1 MNKVI
6 IVGRLTRDPEI
17 RTTAN
22 STMASFS
29 VAVDR
34 RFKQEGQPDADFPRV
49 IAWGKTAEFIEK
61 YFHKGMKIAIEGR
74 IQTGSYQNQNGQT
87 IYTTDVIAEAVE
99 FVESKNASQGGSSTN
114 NGGGNTQSAP
124 APATTDDGW
133 MNIPEG
139 TDEELPF
146 A

>member
-6 IVGRLTRDPEI
+6 IVGRLTRDPDI
-17 RTTAN
+17 RYTTN
-22 STMASFS
+22 SAMASFS

-74 IQTGSYQNQNGQT
+74 I
-87 IYTTDVIAEAVE
+87 
-99 FVESKNASQGGSSTN
+99 
-114 NGGGNTQSAP
+114 
-124 APATTDDGW
+124 
-133 MNIPEG
+133 
-139 TDEELPF
+139 
-146 A
+146 

>member
-6 IVGRLTRDPEI
+6 LIGRLTRDPEI

-61 YFHKGMKIAIEGR
+61 YFHKGMKIGIEGR

-87 IYTTDVIAEAVE
+87 IYTTDVIADAVE
-99 FVESKNASQGGSSTN
+99 FVESKNASQGGSNTN
-114 NGGGNTQSAP
+114 SGGGNTQSAP

-139 TDEELPF
+139 TEEELPF

>member
-99 FVESKNASQGGSSTN
+99 FVESKNASRGGSSTN

-139 TDEELPF
+139 TEEELPF

>member
-139 TDEELPF
+139 TEEELPF

>member
-6 IVGRLTRDPEI
+6 IVGRLTRDPDI

-34 RFKQEGQPDADFPRV
+34 RYKQEGQPDADFPRV

-87 IYTTDVIAEAVE
+87 IYTTDVIAEEVE
-99 FVESKNASQGGSSTN
+99 FVESKAASQSSGGS
-114 NGGGNTQSAP
+114 GNTSQPAQSAP
-124 APATTDDGW
+124 QTTDDGW

-139 TDEELPF
+139 VDEELPF
-146 A
+146 N

>member
-6 IVGRLTRDPEI
+6 LIGRLTRDPDI
-17 RTTAN
+17 KNTAN
-22 STMASFS
+22 STMATFS

-34 RFKQEGQPDADFPRV
+34 RYKQEGQPEADFPRV

-61 YFHKGMKIAIEGR
+61 YFHKGMKIGIEGR

-99 FVESKNASQGGSSTN
+99 FVESKAASQGG
-114 NGGGNTQSAP
+114 GNTSQPAQNAP
-124 APATTDDGW
+124 QTTDDGW

-139 TDEELPF
+139 VDEELPF
-146 A
+146 

>member
-6 IVGRLTRDPEI
+6 LIGRLTRDPEI
-17 RTTAN
+17 RSTAN

-34 RFKQEGQPDADFPRV
+34 RYKQEGQPDADFPRV

-61 YFHKGMKIAIEGR
+61 YFHKGMKIGIEGR

-87 IYTTDVIAEAVE
+87 IYTTDVIADAVE

-139 TDEELPF
+139 TEEELPF

>member
-6 IVGRLTRDPEI
+6 LVGRLTRDPEI
-17 RTTAN
+17 RSTAN

-34 RFKQEGQPDADFPRV
+34 RFKQDGQPDADFPRV

-74 IQTGSYQNQNGQT
+74 IQTGSYQNQSGQT

-99 FVESKNASQGGSSTN
+99 FVESKNASQN
-114 NGGGNTQSAP
+114 NGGGGSTQNAP
-124 APATTDDGW
+124 QNAPQTADDGW
-133 MNIPEG
+133 MNIPDG
-139 TDEELPF
+139 VDEELPF
-146 A
+146 N

>member
-6 IVGRLTRDPEI
+6 LIGRLTRDPEI

-34 RFKQEGQPDADFPRV
+34 RYKQEGQPDADFPRV

-61 YFHKGMKIAIEGR
+61 YFHKGMKIGIEGR

-87 IYTTDVIAEAVE
+87 IYTTDVIADAVE
-99 FVESKNASQGGSSTN
+99 FVESKNASQSSGNTN
-114 NGGGNTQSAP
+114 SGGGNTQSAP

-139 TDEELPF
+139 TEEELPF